1 MNLRK
6 LLSILIM
13 SLMLLSVSQVF
24 GQELTMGQKPVEDIK
39 IVIDASGIAHVI
51 HFVKGN
57 SVAAV
62 QVITVKGNMTNF
74 SVTDK
79 DGNSVQYFS
88 VATAQKSVL
97 FPPTS
102 RNMTIIKYDLTNVVS
117 LSNGVWKW
125 NYTAPSDAIFT
136 DFYFP
141 KGVDTIWANDRPV
154 YLGDKGLRQ
163 HGNGFT
169 LDYIINEPVTSQN
182 VQWQNSNFIIG
193 IRTLSDL
200 GPHTFD
206 PSAKAYAFN
215 INKPHSFV
223 TVIMPQELL
232 WGPYQ
237 GKLNGNG
244 TLTTTFHN
252 NGTHAWIG
260 FHPSKA
266 GTIQLTGTTAIPEF
280 PLFVPLVIGITVV
293 IALQFR
299 NRLNFN

>member
-1 MNLRK
+1 MRK

-13 SLMLLSVSQVF
+13 SLMLLSMSQVF
-24 GQELTMGQKPVEDIK
+24 GQELTMGQNPVEDIK
-39 IVIDASGIAHVI
+39 IVLDESGTAHVT

-57 SVAAV
+57 SAVAI

-74 SVTDK
+74 SVTDQN
-79 DGNSVQYFS
+79 GNSVQYFS

-102 RNMTIIKYDLTNVVS
+102 RNMTIIKYDLTNAVTQI
-117 LSNGVWKW
+117 NGVWEW
-125 NYTAPSDAIFT
+125 NYTEPSDAGYT

-141 KGVDTIWANDRPV
+141 KGADTIWANHRPV
-154 YLGDKGLRQ
+154 YLGDHGLRQ

-169 LDYIINEPVTSQN
+169 LDYIINEPVTLQN
-182 VQWQNSNFIIG
+182 VEWQNSNFIVG
-193 IRTLSDL
+193 IQTLSDL
-200 GPHTFD
+200 GPYTFD
-206 PSAKAYAFN
+206 QSAKAYSFD

-223 TVIMPQELL
+223 TVIMPQKLL
-232 WGPYQ
+232 WANEFQ

-244 TLTTTFHN
+244 TLTNTFYK
-252 NGTHAWIG
+252 NGTHIWIG
-260 FHPSKA
+260 LHPSKA

>member
-1 MNLRK
+1 MNLK
-6 LLSILIM
+6 KILSILMI
-13 SLMLLSVSQVF
+13 SLILFSVSQVF

-39 IVIDASGIAHVI
+39 VRIDKSGTAHVI
-51 HFVKGN
+51 HYVKGN
-57 SVAAV
+57 SAAAV
-62 QVITVKGNMTNF
+62 QVKTIKGNMTNF
-74 SVTDK
+74 SVTDQN
-79 DGNSVQYFS
+79 GSSVQYFS
-88 VATAQKSVL
+88 VAAAQKSVL

-102 RNMTIIKYDLTNVVS
+102 RNMTLIKYDLTNAIS
-117 LSNGVWKW
+117 QINGVWEW
-125 NYTAPSDAIFT
+125 NYTAPSDAAFT

-141 KGVDTIWANDRPV
+141 KGVDTIWANHRPV

-163 HGNGFT
+163 HGSSFT
-169 LDYIINEPVTSQN
+169 LDYIINEPMTLQN
-182 VQWQNSNFIIG
+182 VQWQNNNFLIG

-200 GPHTFD
+200 GPYTFD
-206 PSAKAYAFN
+206 QSAKTYAFDV
-215 INKPHSFV
+215 NKPNSFV

-237 GKLNGNG
+237 GKINGNG
-244 TLTTTFHN
+244 TLTNTFHN
-252 NGTHAWIG
+252 NGTHVWIG
-260 FHPSKA
+260 LHPSKS

>member
-39 IVIDASGIAHVI
+39 IVLDESGTAHVT

-57 SVAAV
+57 NVAAV

-88 VATAQKSVL
+88 VATSQKSVL

-102 RNMTIIKYDLTNVVS
+102 RNMTLIKYDLTNVVS
-117 LSNGVWKW
+117 QINGVWKW
-125 NYTAPSDAIFT
+125 NYIAPSDATFT

-206 PSAKAYAFN
+206 QSAKAYAFN

-260 FHPSKA
+260 LNPSKA
-266 GTIQLTGTTAIPEF
+266 GTVQLTGTTVIPEF
-280 PLFVPLVIGITVV
+280 PLFVPLIIGITAV